1 MLSRTADCL
10 YWMARYTERAENTAR
25 MLDVN
30 HQTSL
35 LPQPAEFLE
44 QSWKKLLT
52 ISKLEEAF
60 LSKYDVI
67 NRENV
72 LDFMIYETSNPS
84 SIVSCLFAA
93 RENARVI
100 RGKITSEVWETQN
113 TTWLELQRILE
124 ARNQADPSRLLEWV
138 KHRCHLFRGVMHGTM
153 LKNEAFYFM
162 NVGTLLERA
171 DNTARIL
178 ETKYEDQASLKVLRT
193 DKKGKVVDG
202 ETIEIID
209 GADGNFFDFY
219 HWAALLRSVSAFE
232 IYRQIYSDQ
241 VTPKQVAELLI
252 FNKQMPRSL
261 VSCVNELIPLISEVK
276 NQQSKEIERLL
287 GKLKANLDYSDIDEV
302 FSQGLEEFIEEFLE
316 RINHIADEFSNAYL
330 IPLAV
335 A

>member
-35 LPQPAEFLE
+35 LPQPTEFIE

-52 ISKLEEAF
+52 ISKLEESF
-60 LSKYDVI
+60 LQKYDAVT
-67 NRENV
+67 RENV

-100 RGKITSEVWETQN
+100 RGKITSEAWETQN

-178 ETKYEDQASLKVLRT
+178 ETKYEGQAALKVLRT
-193 DKKGKVVDG
+193 DKKGKAVDG
-202 ETIEIID
+202 EVAEVID
-209 GADGNFFDFY
+209 GADGDFFDFY

-241 VTPKQVAELLI
+241 VTPKQVAQLLI

-261 VSCVNELIPLISEVK
+261 VCCVNELIPLIAEMK

-287 GKLKANLDYSDIDEV
+287 GKLKASLDYSDIDEV

>member
-52 ISKLEEAF
+52 ISKLEKLF
-60 LSKYDVI
+60 LEKYDVVT
-67 NRENV
+67 RENV

-100 RGKITSEVWETQN
+100 RGKITSEAWETQN

-124 ARNQADPSRLLEWV
+124 ARNQTDPSRLLEWV

-178 ETKYEDQASLKVLRT
+178 ETKYEDQAALKVLRK
-193 DKKGKVVDG
+193 DKEGKLADG
-202 ETIEIID
+202 T
-209 GADGNFFDFY
+209 DGNFFDFY

-241 VTPKQVAELLI
+241 VTPKQVAQLLI

-261 VSCVNELIPLISEVK
+261 VCCVNELIPLIAEMK

-287 GKLKANLDYSDIDEV
+287 GKLKASLDYSDIDEV

>member
-52 ISKLEEAF
+52 ISKLEDAF
-60 LSKYDVI
+60 LSKHDVI

-84 SIVSCLFAA
+84 SIVSCLYAA

-100 RGKITSEVWETQN
+100 RGRITSEVWETQN

-124 ARNQADPSRLLEWV
+124 ARHQADPSRLLEWV
-138 KHRCHLFRGVMHGTM
+138 KHRCHLFRGVFYGTM
-153 LKNEAFYFM
+153 LKNEAFYFI

-178 ETKYEDQASLKVLRT
+178 ETKYEYQDTQKVL
-193 DKKGKVVDG
+193 DPKKSSDN
-202 ETIEIID
+202 
-209 GADGNFFDFY
+209 GAGDEFFNFY

-241 VTPKQVAELLI
+241 VTPKQVAQLLI

-261 VSCVNELIPLISEVK
+261 VCCVNELIPLISEMK

-287 GKLKANLDYSDIDEV
+287 GKLKASLDYSDINEV
-302 FSQGLEEFIEEFLE
+302 FDQGLEDFIEVFLE
-316 RINHIADEFSNAYL
+316 RINHIADEISNAYL

>member
-52 ISKLEEAF
+52 ISKLEESF
-60 LSKYDVI
+60 LEKYDAVT
-67 NRENV
+67 RENV

-100 RGKITSEVWETQN
+100 RGRITSEAWETQN
-113 TTWLELQRILE
+113 TTWLELQHILE
-124 ARNQADPSRLLEWV
+124 ARMQSDPSRLLEWV

-178 ETKYEDQASLKVLRT
+178 ETKYEDPAALKVLRT
-193 DKKGKVVDG
+193 DKK
-202 ETIEIID
+202 IEVD
-209 GADGNFFDFY
+209 GADGDFFDFY

-241 VTPKQVAELLI
+241 VTPKQVAQLLI

-261 VSCVNELIPLISEVK
+261 VCCVNELIPLISEVK

-287 GKLKANLDYSDIDEV
+287 GKLKASLDYSDIDEV

>member
-52 ISKLEEAF
+52 ISKLEDAF

-124 ARNQADPSRLLEWV
+124 ARHQADPSRLLEWV
-138 KHRCHLFRGVMHGTM
+138 KHRCHLFRGVLYGTM
-153 LKNEAFYFM
+153 LKNEAFYFIS
-162 NVGTLLERA
+162 VGTLLERA

-178 ETKYEDQASLKVLRT
+178 QTKYEDQASLKELNLN
-193 DKKGKVVDG
+193 KGSDEG
-202 ETIEIID
+202 T
-209 GADGNFFDFY
+209 AGNFFDFY

-241 VTPKQVAELLI
+241 VTPKQVAQLLI

-287 GKLKANLDYSDIDEV
+287 GKLKASLDYSDIDEV
-302 FSQGLEEFIEEFLE
+302 FEQGLEEFIDSFLE
-316 RINHIADEFSNAYL
+316 RINHVADEFSSAYL
-330 IPLAV
+330 IPLA
-335 A
+335 AA

>member
-52 ISKLEEAF
+52 ISKLEESF
-60 LSKYDVI
+60 LSKHNVI

-72 LDFMIYETSNPS
+72 LDFMIYEAGNPS

-100 RGKITSEVWETQN
+100 RGRITSEVWETQN
-113 TTWLELQRILE
+113 TTWLELQQILE
-124 ARNQADPSRLLEWV
+124 ARNQTDPSRLLEWV

-153 LKNEAFYFM
+153 LKNEAFYFIR
-162 NVGTLLERA
+162 VGTILERA

-178 ETKYEDQASLKVLRT
+178 ENKYEDQAAIQALEDGT
-193 DKKGKVVDG
+193 DN
-202 ETIEIID
+202 
-209 GADGNFFDFY
+209 NFFDFY
-219 HWAALLRSVSAFE
+219 HWASLLRSVSAFE

-241 VTPKQVAELLI
+241 VTPKQVAQLLI

-261 VSCVNELIPLISEVK
+261 VCCINELIPLISEVK

-287 GKLKANLDYSDIDEV
+287 GKLKASLDYSDIDEV
-302 FSQGLEEFIEEFLE
+302 FELGLEEFIETFLE
-316 RINHIADEFSNAYL
+316 RINHIADEFSSAYL
-330 IPLAV
+330 IPLATI
-335 A
+335 

>member
-52 ISKLEEAF
+52 ISKLEESF
-60 LSKYDVI
+60 LNQYDVVT
-67 NRENV
+67 RENV
-72 LDFMIYETSNPS
+72 LDFMIYETNNPS

-100 RGKITSEVWETQN
+100 RGKITSEAWETQN

-124 ARNQADPSRLLEWV
+124 ARNQADPSRLLDWV

-178 ETKYEDQASLKVLRT
+178 ETKYEGQVTPKVLSADQKT
-193 DKKGKVVDG
+193 KAG
-202 ETIEIID
+202 EAELVELID
-209 GADGNFFDFY
+209 GRDGDFFDFY

-241 VTPKQVAELLI
+241 VTPKQVAQLLI

-261 VSCVNELIPLISEVK
+261 VSCVNELIPLISEMK

-287 GKLKANLDYSDIDEV
+287 GKLKASLDYSDIDEV

>member
-52 ISKLEEAF
+52 ISKLEESF
-60 LSKYDVI
+60 LSKHNVI

-72 LDFMIYETSNPS
+72 LDFMIYEAGNPS

-100 RGKITSEVWETQN
+100 RGRITSEVWETQN
-113 TTWLELQRILE
+113 TTWLELQQILE
-124 ARNQADPSRLLEWV
+124 ARNQTDPSRLLEWV

-153 LKNEAFYFM
+153 LKNEAFYFIR
-162 NVGTLLERA
+162 VGTVLERA

-178 ETKYEDQASLKVLRT
+178 ENKYEDQAAIQALEDGT
-193 DKKGKVVDG
+193 DNK
-202 ETIEIID
+202 
-209 GADGNFFDFY
+209 FFDFY
-219 HWAALLRSVSAFE
+219 HWASLLRSVSAFE

-241 VTPKQVAELLI
+241 VTPKQVAQLLI

-261 VSCVNELIPLISEVK
+261 VCCINELIPLISEVK

-287 GKLKANLDYSDIDEV
+287 GKLKASLDYSDIDEV
-302 FSQGLEEFIEEFLE
+302 FELGLEEFIETFLE
-316 RINHIADEFSNAYL
+316 RINHIADEFSSAYL
-330 IPLAV
+330 IPLATI
-335 A
+335 

>member
-84 SIVSCLFAA
+84 SIVSCLYAA

-100 RGKITSEVWETQN
+100 RGKITSEVWETHN

-124 ARNQADPSRLLEWV
+124 ARHQADPSRLLEWV
-138 KHRCHLFRGVMHGTM
+138 KHRCHLFRGVLYGTM
-153 LKNEAFYFM
+153 LKNEAFYFI
-162 NVGTLLERA
+162 NIGTLLERA

-178 ETKYEDQASLKVLRT
+178 ENKYEDQATLKVVST
-193 DKKGKVVDG
+193 EKSSDDSTHSK
-202 ETIEIID
+202 
-209 GADGNFFDFY
+209 FFNFY

-241 VTPKQVAELLI
+241 ITPKQVAQLLI

-261 VSCVNELIPLISEVK
+261 VCCVNELIPLISEVK

-287 GKLKANLDYSDIDEV
+287 GKLKASLDYSDINEV
-302 FSQGLEEFIEEFLE
+302 FEQGLEEFIESFLK
-316 RINHIADEFSNAYL
+316 RINHVADEFSSTYL
-330 IPLAV
+330 IPLAI

>member
-52 ISKLEEAF
+52 ISKLEESF
-60 LSKYDVI
+60 LNQYDVVT
-67 NRENV
+67 RENV
-72 LDFMIYETSNPS
+72 LDFMIYETNNPS

-100 RGKITSEVWETQN
+100 RGKITSEAWETQN

-124 ARNQADPSRLLEWV
+124 ARNQADPSRLLDWV

-178 ETKYEDQASLKVLRT
+178 ETKYEGQVTPKVLSADQKT
-193 DKKGKVVDG
+193 KAG
-202 ETIEIID
+202 ETELVELID
-209 GADGNFFDFY
+209 GRDGDFFDFY

-241 VTPKQVAELLI
+241 VTPKQVAQLLI

-261 VSCVNELIPLISEVK
+261 VSCVNELIPLISEMK

-287 GKLKANLDYSDIDEV
+287 GKLKASLDYSDIDEV

>member
-35 LPQPAEFLE
+35 LPQPEDFLE
-44 QSWKKLLT
+44 QSWRKLLT
-52 ISKLEEAF
+52 ISQLEEAF
-60 LSKYDVI
+60 MSQYDVV
-67 NRENV
+67 NRDNV

-162 NVGTLLERA
+162 SVGTLLERA

-178 ETKYEDQASLKVLRT
+178 ETKYEDQASLKALRAENKSD
-193 DKKGKVVDG
+193 DKAGVD
-202 ETIEIID
+202 
-209 GADGNFFDFY
+209 FFDFY

-241 VTPKQVAELLI
+241 VTPKQVAQLLI

-261 VSCVNELIPLISEVK
+261 VCCVNELIPLISEMK

-287 GKLKANLDYSDIDEV
+287 GKLKASLDYSDIDEV
-302 FSQGLEEFIEEFLE
+302 FSQGLEEFIEQFLE

>member
-1 MLSRTADCL
+1 
-10 YWMARYTERAENTAR
+10 
-25 MLDVN
+25 
-30 HQTSL
+30 
-35 LPQPAEFLE
+35 
-44 QSWKKLLT
+44 
-52 ISKLEEAF
+52 
-60 LSKYDVI
+60 
-67 NRENV
+67 
-72 LDFMIYETSNPS
+72 MIYETSNPS

-100 RGKITSEVWETQN
+100 RGRITSEVWETQN
-113 TTWLELQRILE
+113 TTWLELQKILE
-124 ARNQADPSRLLEWV
+124 SRNQADPSRLLEWV

-162 NVGTLLERA
+162 NIGTLLERA

-178 ETKYEDQASLKVLRT
+178 ETKYEDQASFKVLRT
-193 DKKGKVVDG
+193 DKKVDA
-202 ETIEIID
+202 D
-209 GADGNFFDFY
+209 GADGDFFDFY

-241 VTPKQVAELLI
+241 VTPKKVAQLLI

-287 GKLKANLDYSDIDEV
+287 GKLKASLDYSDIDEV

>member
-35 LPQPAEFLE
+35 LPQPTEFLE

-52 ISKLEEAF
+52 ISNLEESF
-60 LSKYDVI
+60 LEKYDVVT
-67 NRENV
+67 RENV

-100 RGKITSEVWETQN
+100 RGKITSEAWETQN

-124 ARNQADPSRLLEWV
+124 ARTQADPSRLLDWV
-138 KHRCHLFRGVMHGTM
+138 KYRCHLFRGVMHGTM

-178 ETKYEDQASLKVLRT
+178 ETKYEGQAALKVLRT
-193 DKKGKVVDG
+193 DKKDTTVHG
-202 ETIEIID
+202 EPVELID
-209 GADGNFFDFY
+209 GADGDFFDFY

-241 VTPKQVAELLI
+241 VTPKQVAQLLI

-261 VSCVNELIPLISEVK
+261 VCCINELIPLIAEMK
-276 NQQSKEIERLL
+276 NQESKEIERLL
-287 GKLKANLDYSDIDEV
+287 GKLKAHLDYSDIDEV

-316 RINHIADEFSNAYL
+316 RINHIADEFSSAYL

>member
-35 LPQPAEFLE
+35 LPQPEEFLE
-44 QSWKKLLT
+44 QSWRKLLT

-60 LSKYDVI
+60 MSQYDVV

-162 NVGTLLERA
+162 SVGTLLERA

-178 ETKYEDQASLKVLRT
+178 ETKYEDQASLKALRAE
-193 DKKGKVVDG
+193 KKSDAEEGVD
-202 ETIEIID
+202 
-209 GADGNFFDFY
+209 FFDFY

-241 VTPKQVAELLI
+241 VSPKKVAQLLI

-261 VSCVNELIPLISEVK
+261 VCCVNELIPLISEVK

-287 GKLKANLDYSDIDEV
+287 GKLKASLDYSDIEEV
-302 FSQGLEEFIEEFLE
+302 FSQGLEEFIEQFLE

>member
-52 ISKLEEAF
+52 ISKLEGAF
-60 LSKYDVI
+60 LSRYDVI

-113 TTWLELQRILE
+113 TTWLELQRIIE

-138 KHRCHLFRGVMHGTM
+138 KHRCHLFRGVMYGTM
-153 LKNEAFYFM
+153 LKNEAFYFISI
-162 NVGTLLERA
+162 GTLLERA

-178 ETKYEDQASLKVLRT
+178 ESKYEVQDSLKNLGSK
-193 DKKGKVVDG
+193 KKGEEG
-202 ETIEIID
+202 TD
-209 GADGNFFDFY
+209 GAFFDFY

-241 VTPKQVAELLI
+241 VTPKQVAQLLI

-261 VSCVNELIPLISEVK
+261 VCCINELIPLISEVK
-276 NQQSKEIERLL
+276 NQKSKEIERLL
-287 GKLKANLDYSDIDEV
+287 GKLKASLDYSDIDEV
-302 FSQGLEEFIEEFLE
+302 FEQGLEEFIEAFLE
-316 RINHIADEFSNAYL
+316 RVNHIADEFSNAYL

>member
-1 MLSRTADCL
+1 
-10 YWMARYTERAENTAR
+10 MARYTERAENTAR

-52 ISKLEEAF
+52 ISKLEESF
-60 LSKYDVI
+60 LGKYDVVT
-67 NRENV
+67 RENV

-84 SIVSCLFAA
+84 SIVSCLFSA

-124 ARNQADPSRLLEWV
+124 ARNQTDPSRLLEWV

-178 ETKYEDQASLKVLRT
+178 ETKYEDQAALKVLCK
-193 DKKGKVVDG
+193 DKEGKLVD
-202 ETIEIID
+202 ET
-209 GADGNFFDFY
+209 DGNFFDFY

-241 VTPKQVAELLI
+241 VTPKQVAQLLI

-261 VSCVNELIPLISEVK
+261 VCCVNELIPLIAEMK

-287 GKLKANLDYSDIDEV
+287 GKLKASLDYSDIDEV
-302 FSQGLEEFIEEFLE
+302 FSQGLEEFIEDFLE

>member
-1 MLSRTADCL
+1 
-10 YWMARYTERAENTAR
+10 MARYTERAENTAR

-35 LPQPAEFLE
+35 LPQPPEFLE

-60 LSKYDVI
+60 LSKYDLI

-124 ARNQADPSRLLEWV
+124 ARHQADPSRLLDWV
-138 KHRCHLFRGVMHGTM
+138 KHRCHLFRGVLYGTM
-153 LKNEAFYFM
+153 LKNEAFYFIS
-162 NVGTLLERA
+162 VGTLLERA

-178 ETKYEDQASLKVLRT
+178 ETKYEDQAALKILGSNRSSDEET
-193 DKKGKVVDG
+193 DG
-202 ETIEIID
+202 E
-209 GADGNFFDFY
+209 FFDFY

-252 FNKQMPRSL
+252 FNRQMPRSL
-261 VSCVNELIPLISEVK
+261 VCCINELIPLISEVK
-276 NQQSKEIERLL
+276 NHQSKEIERLL
-287 GKLKANLDYSDIDEV
+287 GKLKASLEYSDIDEV
-302 FSQGLEEFIEEFLE
+302 FEQGLEEFIETFLE

>member
-35 LPQPAEFLE
+35 LPQPSEFLE
-44 QSWKKLLT
+44 QSWRKLLT
-52 ISKLEEAF
+52 ISKLENVF
-60 LSKYDVI
+60 LSKYDAI

-113 TTWLELQRILE
+113 TTWLELQRILQT
-124 ARNQADPSRLLEWV
+124 RHQSDQSRLLEWV

-153 LKNEAFYFM
+153 LKNESFYFM

-178 ETKYEDQASLKVLRT
+178 QTKYEDQTALHVI
-193 DKKGKVVDG
+193 GKTQKADDESSG
-202 ETIEIID
+202 E
-209 GADGNFFDFY
+209 FFDFY

-261 VSCVNELIPLISEVK
+261 VCCVNELIPLISEVK

-287 GKLKANLDYSDIDEV
+287 GKLKATLDYSDVDEV
-302 FSQGLEEFIEEFLE
+302 FEQGLEEFIENFLE
-316 RINHIADEFSNAYL
+316 RINHIADEFSSAYL

>member
-35 LPQPAEFLE
+35 LPQPEEFLE

-60 LSKYDVI
+60 RAKYDVI

-124 ARNQADPSRLLEWV
+124 ARTQADQSRLLDWV
-138 KHRCHLFRGVMHGTM
+138 KYRCHLFRGVMYGTM
-153 LKNEAFYFM
+153 LKNESLYFM
-162 NVGTLLERA
+162 NIGTLLERA

-178 ETKYEDQASLKVLRT
+178 QTKYEDQASLKVLRSS
-193 DKKGKVVDG
+193 DKPNEDG
-202 ETIEIID
+202 
-209 GADGNFFDFY
+209 GADGDFFDFY

-241 VTPKQVAELLI
+241 VTPKQVAQLLI

-261 VSCVNELIPLISEVK
+261 ICCINELIPLLAEIK

-287 GKLKANLDYSDIDEV
+287 GKLKASLDFADIDEV
-302 FSQGLEEFIEEFLE
+302 FSQGLEEYIEEFLE
-316 RINHIADEFSNAYL
+316 RINHIADEFSSTYL
-330 IPLAV
+330 IPLAI

>member
-35 LPQPAEFLE
+35 LPQPAQFLE

-52 ISKLEEAF
+52 ISKLEESF
-60 LSKYDVI
+60 LSKHDVI

-84 SIVSCLFAA
+84 SIVSCLYAA

-100 RGKITSEVWETQN
+100 RGRITSEVWETQN

-124 ARNQADPSRLLEWV
+124 ARHQTDPSRLLEWV

-153 LKNEAFYFM
+153 LKNEAFYFIR
-162 NVGTLLERA
+162 VGTLLERA

-178 ETKYEDQASLKVLRT
+178 ENKYEDQAAIQALENDT
-193 DKKGKVVDG
+193 DN
-202 ETIEIID
+202 
-209 GADGNFFDFY
+209 NFFDFY
-219 HWAALLRSVSAFE
+219 HWASLLRSVSAFE

-241 VTPKQVAELLI
+241 VTPKQVAQLLI

-261 VSCVNELIPLISEVK
+261 VCCINELIPLISEVK
-276 NQQSKEIERLL
+276 NQKSKEIERLL
-287 GKLKANLDYSDIDEV
+287 GKLKASLDYSDIDEV
-302 FSQGLEEFIEEFLE
+302 FEQGLEEFIETFLE
-316 RINHIADEFSNAYL
+316 RINHIADEFSSAYL
-330 IPLAV
+330 VPLATI
-335 A
+335 

>member
-52 ISKLEEAF
+52 ISKLEGSF
-60 LSKYDVI
+60 LSKHNVI

-72 LDFMIYETSNPS
+72 LDFMIYETGNPS

-100 RGKITSEVWETQN
+100 RGRITSEVWETQN
-113 TTWLELQRILE
+113 TTWLELQQILE
-124 ARNQADPSRLLEWV
+124 SRHQADPSRLLEWV
-138 KHRCHLFRGVMHGTM
+138 KHRCHLFRGVLHGTM
-153 LKNEAFYFM
+153 LKNEAFYFIS
-162 NVGTLLERA
+162 VGTLLERA
-171 DNTARIL
+171 YNTARIL
-178 ETKYEDQASLKVLRT
+178 ENKYEEQ
-193 DKKGKVVDG
+193 
-202 ETIEIID
+202 ETIQALED
-209 GADGNFFDFY
+209 SADHNFFDFY
-219 HWAALLRSVSAFE
+219 HWASLLRSVSAFE

-241 VTPKQVAELLI
+241 VTPKQVAQLLI

-261 VSCVNELIPLISEVK
+261 VCCINELIPLISEVK
-276 NQQSKEIERLL
+276 NQQSKDIERLL
-287 GKLKANLDYSDIDEV
+287 GKLKASLDYSDIDEV
-302 FSQGLEEFIEEFLE
+302 FEQGLEEFIETFLE
-316 RINHIADEFSNAYL
+316 RINHIANEFSSAYL
-330 IPLAV
+330 IPLA
-335 A
+335 AI

>member
-35 LPQPAEFLE
+35 LPQPSEFLE

-52 ISKLEEAF
+52 ISKLEESF
-60 LSKYDVI
+60 LQKYDAVT
-67 NRENV
+67 RENV

-100 RGKITSEVWETQN
+100 RGRITSEAWETQN

-138 KHRCHLFRGVMHGTM
+138 KHRCHLFRGVMNGTM

-178 ETKYEDQASLKVLRT
+178 ETKYEDQATLKVLRT
-193 DKKGKVVDG
+193 DKKVDA
-202 ETIEIID
+202 D
-209 GADGNFFDFY
+209 GADGDFFDFY

-287 GKLKANLDYSDIDEV
+287 GKLKASLDYSDIDEV

>member
-35 LPQPAEFLE
+35 LPQPAEYLE

-52 ISKLEEAF
+52 ISKLESAF
-60 LSKYDVI
+60 MASYDVF

-84 SIVSCLFAA
+84 SIVSCLFSA

-100 RGKITSEVWETQN
+100 RGRITSEVWETQN
-113 TTWLELQRILE
+113 TTWLELQKILE
-124 ARNQADPSRLLEWV
+124 ARHQADPSRLLEWV
-138 KHRCHLFRGVMHGTM
+138 KYRCHLFRGVMYGTM

-162 NVGTLLERA
+162 NVGTLIERA

-178 ETKYEDQASLKVLRT
+178 QTKYQDQAKLKEFAVINGAAKEDLE
-193 DKKGKVVDG
+193 VVGDQ
-202 ETIEIID
+202 
-209 GADGNFFDFY
+209 FFDFY

-241 VTPKQVAELLI
+241 VNPKQVAQLLI

-261 VSCVNELIPLISEVK
+261 VCCVNELIPLISEVK
-276 NQQSKEIERLL
+276 NQQSKEIESLL
-287 GKLKANLDYSDIDEV
+287 GKLKAHMDYSDIDEV
-302 FSQGLEEFIEEFLE
+302 FSQGLEEFIDEFLE
-316 RINHIADEFSNAYL
+316 RINFIADEFSNTYL

>member
-35 LPQPAEFLE
+35 LPQPAQFLE

-52 ISKLEEAF
+52 ISKLEESF
-60 LSKYDVI
+60 LSKHDVI

-100 RGKITSEVWETQN
+100 RGRITSEVWETQN

-124 ARNQADPSRLLEWV
+124 ARHQTDPSRLLEWV

-153 LKNEAFYFM
+153 LKNEAFYFIR
-162 NVGTLLERA
+162 VGTLLERA

-178 ETKYEDQASLKVLRT
+178 ENKYEDQAAIQAL
-193 DKKGKVVDG
+193 
-202 ETIEIID
+202 ENN
-209 GADGNFFDFY
+209 ADNNFFDFY
-219 HWAALLRSVSAFE
+219 HWASLLRSVSAFE

-241 VTPKQVAELLI
+241 VTPKQVAQLLI

-261 VSCVNELIPLISEVK
+261 VCCINELISLISEVK
-276 NQQSKEIERLL
+276 NQKSKEIERLL
-287 GKLKANLDYSDIDEV
+287 GKLKASLDYSDIDEV
-302 FSQGLEEFIEEFLE
+302 FEQGLEEFIETFLE
-316 RINHIADEFSNAYL
+316 RINHIADEFSSAYL
-330 IPLAV
+330 VPLATV
-335 A
+335 